1 MDRFVE
7 EAVVLACLD
16 YGDADRMVTLFTR
29 GRGRLTAFAAGA
41 RKSKRRFAG
50 ALELG
55 THLKAQLVERRGGDT
70 CRLDGTDIVASFYQ
84 LRGDLPRIARALYC
98 LELCREL
105 TRDHEPHAALFDCLL
120 AYLKALDARQAGPT
134 SLIQFEL
141 DALRLTGFMPR
152 FSPCAICGG
161 DPGVRPRFDPDAGG
175 VTCENCAHRVPQGIP
190 VTAEVVGALARL
202 QAGERTP
209 LPADVRARCRELLN
223 VFIAHHLGRKLKSV
237 DFMHQVGTD

>member
-1 MDRFVE
+1 MERFVE
-7 EAVVLACLD
+7 EAVVLASLD
-16 YGDADRMVTLFTR
+16 YGDADRVVTLFTR
-29 GRGRLTAFAAGA
+29 GRGRLSAFAAGA

-55 THLKAQLVERRGGDT
+55 THLKAQLVERRGDT
-70 CRLDGTDIVASFYQ
+70 CRLDSVDIVSSFFT
-84 LRGDLPRIARALYC
+84 LREDLPRISRALYC

-105 TRDHEPHAALFDCLL
+105 TRDHQPHEPLFDCLL
-120 AYLKALDARQAGPT
+120 AYLTELDARRAGPT
-134 SLIQFEL
+134 SLLKFEL

-152 FSPCAICGG
+152 FAPCAICGSLTG
-161 DPGVRPRFDPDAGG
+161 TRPRFDPEAGG
-175 VTCENCAHRVPQGIP
+175 VTCEGCAHRVPQGLP
-190 VTAEVVGALARL
+190 VTAEVVEALARL

-209 LPADVRARCRELLN
+209 LPPETRARCRELLN

>member
-1 MDRFVE
+1 VERFVE
-7 EAVVLACLD
+7 EAVVLASLD
-16 YGDADRMVTLFTR
+16 YGDADRVVTLFTK

-41 RKSKRRFAG
+41 RKSKKRFAG

-55 THLKAQLVERRGGDT
+55 THLKAQLVERRGDT
-70 CRLDGTDIVASFYQ
+70 CRLDGVDIVASFFN
-84 LRGDLPRIARALYC
+84 LREDLPRISRALYC

-105 TRDHEPHAALFDCLL
+105 TRDHEPHVPLFDCLV
-120 AYLKALDARQAGPT
+120 AYLTELDARRAGPT
-134 SLIQFEL
+134 SLLKFEL

-161 DPGVRPRFDPDAGG
+161 PTGPRPRFDPDAGG
-175 VTCENCAHRVPQGIP
+175 VTCEGCAHRVPQGLP
-190 VTAEVVGALARL
+190 VTAEVVDALARL

-209 LPADVRARCRELLN
+209 LPAETRARCRELLN
-223 VFIAHHLGRKLKSV
+223 VFIAHHVGRKLKSV

>member
-1 MDRFVE
+1 MERFVE

-50 ALELG
+50 VLELG
-55 THLKAQLVERRGGDT
+55 THLKAQLVERAGGDI
-70 CRLDGTDIVASFYQ
+70 CRLDDADIVTSFFA
-84 LRGDLPRIARALYC
+84 LRDDLPRIARALYC

-105 TRDHEPHAALFDCLL
+105 TRDHEPHVPLFDCLL
-120 AYLKALDARQAGPT
+120 AYLGELDARKAGPT
-134 SLIQFEL
+134 SLIKFEL

-161 DPGVRPRFDPDAGG
+161 ASGDRPRFDPDAGG
-175 VTCENCAHRVPQGIP
+175 VTCEKCAHRVPQGIP
-190 VTAEVVGALARL
+190 VTAEVVTALAKL
-202 QAGERTP
+202 QDGERTP
-209 LPADVRARCRELLN
+209 LAVDVRARCRELLN